1 MPKPLTLYLV
11 PLTTLETGFADPG
24 FEAYS
29 TEDIDEQIRN
39 NPYSQV
45 ECICLLTS
53 VWNHDQLK
61 NFNYT
66 MMFMV
71 ILVVTC
77 VQVFFFDHFKG
88 NSRDVARML
97 PVVLL
102 NLMYKPDTRF
112 WILMRIRKCCWQ
124 T

>member
-1 MPKPLTLYLV
+1 MSKPLTLYLV
-11 PLTTLETGFADPG
+11 PLTTTLETGFADPG

-53 VWNHDQLK
+53 IWNHDQLK

-66 MMFMV
+66 MMFMDDTT
-71 ILVVTC
+71 LSHAYKY
-77 VQVFFFDHFKG
+77 FSWHFKG
-88 NSRDVARML
+88 NL
-97 PVVLL
+97 
-102 NLMYKPDTRF
+102 Y
-112 WILMRIRKCCWQ
+112 
-124 T
+124 